1 MLCCLDSC
9 LGSNCGEADP
19 CQSPQSLHRVAGL
32 RLSDQDW
39 PLPSYDHHEWRRSQ
53 VLHTKCTLITLVPL
67 RHCYIVVLYS
77 TIWEQWTLISTNQ
90 PKLEDL
96 QLMCRPDT
104 EVSHTTCLFS
114 PTFHDFTGGKC
125 LKSFTLLFHR
135 FHMYN
140 VDEKNPG
147 FNEKR
152 AGFYTAQIICGLEHL
167 HQHRIIYRDLKPE
180 NVLLDDAGEPF
191 FGSSLV

>member
-1 MLCCLDSC
+1 MEEISGAPHEMHTDNTRAFKTLLHSC
-9 LGSNCGEADP
+9 S
-19 CQSPQSLHRVAGL
+19 
-32 RLSDQDW
+32 
-39 PLPSYDHHEWRRSQ
+39 
-53 VLHTKCTLITLVPL
+53 VLNYM
-67 RHCYIVVLYS
+67 R
-77 TIWEQWTLISTNQ
+77 TLISTNQ

-96 QLMCRPDT
+96 QLMCRLDT
-104 EVSHTTCLFS
+104 QVSHTTCLFS
-114 PTFHDFTGGKC
+114 PTFHDFNGGKC

-191 FGSSLV
+191 LLQFFTCLKMG